1 MKEKK
6 ERLFH
11 KDFTLVVIGQIISL
25 FGNAVLRYALPL
37 YLLNQTHSA
46 VLFGIVSACSF
57 IPMIVLAP
65 VGGIVADRVNKRNVM
80 VILDFSTAAL
90 ILLFMGLLQRVD
102 LVVLLIVVLMILYG
116 IQGAYQPTVQ
126 AAIPVLT
133 EVDNLMPAN
142 AVINLVS
149 SLANLIGPVLGGIL
163 FGFWGLRPILIL
175 SIICFIC
182 SAIMEIFIHI
192 PFQRNKNQSNVF
204 VMVKEDM
211 RDSFQF
217 IKRDNPI
224 IGKVS
229 IILAGIN
236 MIFSSLIIIGV
247 PIIINEHLGFSQS
260 TGNRLYGYAQ
270 GALAVGG
277 LLGGVLAG
285 VAGSKLKIQQS
296 YRVILF
302 CTTTLLP
309 IGIAVFFPLPAMV
322 SYSVIVISCVVMM
335 TFSTVFS
342 VQMMAYV
349 QQITPPQ
356 LIGKVMALIMSFV
369 MCAHPMGQAL
379 YGMLFEILA
388 GQIYIIFLIA
398 FLICIGLGLA
408 AKRVFVRIG

>member
-1 MKEKK
+1 
-6 ERLFH
+6 
-11 KDFTLVVIGQIISL
+11 
-25 FGNAVLRYALPL
+25 
-37 YLLNQTHSA
+37 
-46 VLFGIVSACSF
+46 
-57 IPMIVLAP
+57 
-65 VGGIVADRVNKRNVM
+65 
-80 VILDFSTAAL
+80 
-90 ILLFMGLLQRVD
+90 
-102 LVVLLIVVLMILYG
+102 
-116 IQGAYQPTVQ
+116 
-126 AAIPVLT
+126 
-133 EVDNLMPAN
+133 
-142 AVINLVS
+142 
-149 SLANLIGPVLGGIL
+149 
-163 FGFWGLRPILIL
+163 
-175 SIICFIC
+175 
-182 SAIMEIFIHI
+182 MEIFIHI

-356 LIGKVMALIMSFV
+356 LIGKVMALIMCFV